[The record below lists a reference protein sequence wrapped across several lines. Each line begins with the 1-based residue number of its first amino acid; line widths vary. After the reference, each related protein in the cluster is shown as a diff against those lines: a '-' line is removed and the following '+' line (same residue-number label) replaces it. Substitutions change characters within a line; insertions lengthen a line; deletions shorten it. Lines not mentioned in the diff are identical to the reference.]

1 MPQTRFHRAIRVAA
15 ACAGL
20 LLTWFAWPATGTQD
34 AALAAETQVDS
45 TSDPQSVAPATP
57 TVIPAYRKASKLG
70 ILTIDGDVDRMT
82 YHSLER
88 RIAKAQSDGC
98 DAIVIEIN
106 TFGGEMDWTL
116 DICSMIKDR
125 SVTPPNVVAWVHPK
139 AYSAGTYIS
148 LACREV
154 VVSQNAVFGDA
165 APIIMFANLAET
177 ERAKAEEPLLGELID
192 SARRH
197 HYDEKLVQGFIA
209 LGVELWLLED
219 THTGERI
226 FVDRAEY
233 RTVFGE
239 DPPTQLT
246 PVAAPGP
253 GPPRVRPWIDSTV
266 PSNQTRP
273 GDTQQQLEYAQSLPS
288 TRPTLTSAD
297 RGRWTLVA
305 HVKSSDRLLTVRAN
319 EAVHYGLAQ
328 AVIDTEPELLAF
340 FGAQSAVRYDQTWS
354 EHVVSFMMSF
364 WVRAVLIAIFLV
376 ALFAEMIAPGM
387 GVFGLTA
394 VVALLLLIGA
404 PWLAG
409 LAQWWQLLAIILG
422 LAFIG
427 VELFVLPGMGI
438 TGLLGVALLL
448 CGFVGT
454 FLTDSLQTPQGRDD
468 LMTGLAGTLAGIF
481 AAGVGMWLISRHI
494 RSLPMFE
501 RLILRTELQGG
512 EPFGGPAGSGEAPER
527 RTGLLESIAAPQRAL
542 SPGDLGTAITDMRPA
557 GRAEF
562 HGRIVDVQSAGSFI
576 DRGRPVRVVTVGR
589 FMIEVEEAT

>member
-1 MPQTRFHRAIRVAA
+1 MKLAHVQRSIRVAA

-20 LLTWFAWPATGTQD
+20 LLTWFAWPADGSQD
-34 AALAAETQVDS
+34 S
-45 TSDPQSVAPATP
+45 PATIDSNDQPSASVHAAP
-57 TVIPAYRKASKLG
+57 TVIPAFRKASKVA
-70 ILTIDGDVDRMT
+70 ILTVDGNVDRMT
-82 YHSLER
+82 YYSLER
-88 RIAKAQSDGC
+88 RIAKAQRDGC

-125 SVTPPNVVAWVHPK
+125 SVTPANVVAWVHPK
-139 AYSAGTYIS
+139 AYSAGTYMA

-165 APIIMFANLAET
+165 APIVMFANLAET

-192 SARRH
+192 SARRN
-197 HYDEKLVQGFIA
+197 HYDEKLVQGFVA

-219 THTGERI
+219 SQSGERI
-226 FVDRAEY
+226 FVDRGEY

-246 PVAAPGP
+246 PVAAPGG
-253 GPPRVRPWIDSTV
+253 GPRRVRPWINSSV
-266 PSNQTRP
+266 PGAQAKP
-273 GDTQQQLEYAQSLPS
+273 GDSQQQLEYTQSLPS
-288 TRPTLTSAD
+288 TRPTLTAAD
-297 RGRWTLVA
+297 RGRWQLVA
-305 HVKSSDRLLTVRAN
+305 QVKSSDRLLTVRAG

-340 FGAQSAVRYDQTWS
+340 FGAQSSVRYDQTWS
-354 EHVVSFMMSF
+354 EYVVSFLMSF

-409 LAQWWQLLAIILG
+409 LAQWWQLLAILLG
-422 LAFIG
+422 LALIG
-427 VELFVLPGMGI
+427 VELFILPGMGF

-454 FLTDSLQTPQGRDD
+454 FLTDSLQTQQGRDD

-501 RLILRTELQGG
+501 RLILRTELHGG
-512 EPFGGPAGSGEAPER
+512 EPHSGPGSTIEADR
-527 RTGLLESIAAPQRAL
+527 RVGLLESIAAPQRVL
-542 SPGDLGTAITDMRPA
+542 SPGDMGTAITDMRPA

-576 DRGRPVRVVTVGR
+576 DRGRPVRVVNVSR
-589 FMIEVEEAT
+589 FMIEVEEAV